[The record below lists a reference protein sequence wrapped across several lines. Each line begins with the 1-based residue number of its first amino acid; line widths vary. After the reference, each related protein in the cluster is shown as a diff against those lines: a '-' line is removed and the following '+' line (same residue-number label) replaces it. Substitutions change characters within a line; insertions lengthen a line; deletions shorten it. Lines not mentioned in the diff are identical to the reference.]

1 MIYITENSKKVEFPR
16 TSKMIVDKL
25 VITNQT
31 TKQEVIVPTDDD
43 YSVDLSSIIDWF
55 AVCQYD
61 YQFKYQDTVISSG
74 ILQYGDYTPD
84 KEIYDNKPNIIQ
96 YTP

>member
-1 MIYITENSKKVEFPR
+1 MIYITENSKTVEFPR

-43 YSVDLSSIIDWF
+43 YSVDLSPIIDWF
-55 AVCQYD
+55 TVCQYD
-61 YQFKYQDTVISSG
+61 YQFRYQDTVVSSG

-84 KEIYDNKPNIIQ
+84 TETYYNKPNIIQ